1 MLINF
6 YPPSPKRE
14 RSSERRGEFVRIG
27 NAYRFDLKKRLKRG
41 GGGEKRKIIPQ
52 REKIYMCN
60 VIVCRGNIR
69 FWTGLRDFANGSGI
83 ERETQLIVINAAEQM
98 RGTVTIDQVGRVR

>member
-1 MLINF
+1 
-6 YPPSPKRE
+6 
-14 RSSERRGEFVRIG
+14 
-27 NAYRFDLKKRLKRG
+27 
-41 GGGEKRKIIPQ
+41 
-52 REKIYMCN
+52 MCN